1 MSFDWQ
7 SLTAI
12 GVVTISV
19 GFLGFR
25 AWLLFARKKSGG
37 CGGGCSNCPTEES
50 GALESFVSV
59 EELMEQTKR
68 VRP

>member
-12 GVVTISV
+12 GVVTISF
-19 GFLGFR
+19 GYLGFR

-37 CGGGCSNCPTEES
+37 CGGGCSKCPADES
-50 GALESFVSV
+50 EAVESFVPV

-68 VRP
+68 MRP